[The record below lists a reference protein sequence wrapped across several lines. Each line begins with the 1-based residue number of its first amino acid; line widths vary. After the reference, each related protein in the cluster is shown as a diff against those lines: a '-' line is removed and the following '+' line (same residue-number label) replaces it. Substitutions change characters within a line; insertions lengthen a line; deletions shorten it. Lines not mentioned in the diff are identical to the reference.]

1 MLLPEPVLT
10 IIFSA
15 KFTNNEDQRRQYQLL
30 AGCECGCGGDNHRNH
45 RHIADT
51 QPADVN
57 VRNGAANS
65 ELFYSRLQSGADGQL
80 SPKQTFRLK
89 VCN

>member
-15 KFTNNEDQRRQYQLL
+15 KSTNNEDQRRQYQLL
-30 AGCECGCGGDNHRNH
+30 AGCECGCGGDNHRYH

-51 QPADVN
+51 
-57 VRNGAANS
+57 
-65 ELFYSRLQSGADGQL
+65 
-80 SPKQTFRLK
+80 
-89 VCN
+89 